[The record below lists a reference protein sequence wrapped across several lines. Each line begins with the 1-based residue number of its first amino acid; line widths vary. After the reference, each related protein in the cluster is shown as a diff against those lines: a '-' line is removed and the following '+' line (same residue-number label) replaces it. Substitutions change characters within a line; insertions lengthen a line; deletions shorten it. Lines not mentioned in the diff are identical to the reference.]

1 MVTFQICFDDVT
13 ERFPGG
19 NGMGYD
25 EKRGIE
31 GCYNLAMTQEGGRAG
46 FGKEVGSLVLSML
59 SLRCS
64 LNIQMGTLF
73 VY

>member
-1 MVTFQICFDDVT
+1 
-13 ERFPGG
+13 
-19 NGMGYD
+19 MGYD

-46 FGKEVGSLVLSML
+46 FGEKVGSFVLSML

-64 LNIQMGTLF
+64 LNIQMGTVL